1 MQSGCLLLPNVP
13 DLTGLRLLGVV
24 LWGFFAL
31 LALVVCPHAAA
42 SDRRLAGRV
51 RASFALSGKRAVE
64 FDLRH
69 SAQ

>member
-1 MQSGCLLLPNVP
+1 MQSGDLLLPNVP
-13 DLTGLRLLGVV
+13 DLTGLRLLSVV
-24 LWGFFAL
+24 LSDFFAL
-31 LALVVCPHAAA
+31 LALAVSPHAAA